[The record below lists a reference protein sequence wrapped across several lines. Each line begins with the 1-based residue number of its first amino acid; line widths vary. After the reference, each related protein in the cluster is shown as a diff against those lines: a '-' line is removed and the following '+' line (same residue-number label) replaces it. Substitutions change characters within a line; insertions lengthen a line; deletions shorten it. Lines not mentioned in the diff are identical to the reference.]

1 MCFNKNHTHG
11 IAFPMSGQRN
21 RRTSGQADIWRV
33 ERFASPTNLNTLDLM
48 AAGIGRLWLW
58 LWRWMWKWM
67 WIWRWP
73 PSQSCIFKQRTRARP
88 YIQYLVFSIRQQQQ
102 HGAVRCR
109 RFGFHYTSTSI
120 LVRVP
125 RLMMVQ
131 LAHQG
136 GSALPV
142 L

>member
-1 MCFNKNHTHG
+1 M
-11 IAFPMSGQRN
+11 AVV
-21 RRTSGQADIWRV
+21 V
-33 ERFASPTNLNTLDLM
+33 EVDVEVDVDM
-48 AAGIGRLWLW
+48 AVA
-58 LWRWMWKWM
+58 
-67 WIWRWP
+67 